1 MWISAKPKDSRPFE
15 WLHTDALERNA
26 IPLEAAALVGSAEL
40 YTRAPRGSGSV
51 KAMGS
56 GTSLFSV
63 SPSGLSKSPKSSS
76 PVCSQILLPA
86 GAAEEVEG
94 EVGATLPFE
103 PDVHVGPGAVV
114 ALARRALTAAW
125 IKAVTD
131 LPFEKKSSD
140 SGLSAAASLEEAC
153 SS

>member
-1 MWISAKPKDSRPFE
+1 VVFLQQS
-15 WLHTDALERNA
+15 A

-76 PVCSQILLPA
+76 PVSLSASNSSLWLISQLS
-86 GAAEEVEG
+86 EQTEVIHIIKQSKNHLKNMN
-94 EVGATLPFE
+94 TSYFMTFPTI
-103 PDVHVGPGAVV
+103 
-114 ALARRALTAAW
+114 RRAVQLADQIGCQAFN
-125 IKAVTD
+125 
-131 LPFEKKSSD
+131 P
-140 SGLSAAASLEEAC
+140 EAKGRQIT
-153 SS
+153 SYRTVLLHQI